1 MRSNLISS
9 SAAVLKRN
17 KRYVVWFYLMNLALA
32 FVGTE
37 AFSTHVHGI
46 LDHSLYAG
54 TLLHGFDL
62 ATLAELLSRPEFGPM
77 QSSTMPSMMLAVLF
91 LLASVIFMPGVL
103 LGFSS
108 DHRISRQEFFR
119 SCGHNV
125 WRFVRLFVLF
135 AIVAGIVGGILFGL
149 QGALVKGVDQAAN
162 DDRLPSLVHFLSL
175 CVIFLVMTVI
185 RIWFDLAQ
193 TDVVLKDE
201 NAVRKS
207 LSWGFRSTF
216 RNLGR
221 LLGSY
226 VAISIVAAII
236 LVVGIVVWHL
246 IVPPSSVVGAF
257 LVSQVILLLLLAM
270 RFWQRAAAVSFHV
283 RNSVEASVEAESRLA
298 AIPA

>member
-1 MRSNLISS
+1 MIANLISP
-9 SAAVLKRN
+9 SAAALKRN
-17 KRYVVWFYLMNLALA
+17 KRYVVWFYLMNLVLA
-32 FVGTE
+32 FAGTE
-37 AFSTHVHGI
+37 AFSTHAHGV
-46 LDHSLYAG
+46 LDHSLHAD

-62 ATLAELLSRPEFGPM
+62 GTLTELLSRPEFGPM
-77 QSSTMPSMMLAVLF
+77 QSSTMPSLMLAVLF

-108 DHRISRQEFFR
+108 DHRISRQEFYR
-119 SCGHNV
+119 SCGQNV

-135 AIVAGIVGGILFGL
+135 AIVAGIIGGILFGL
-149 QGALVKGVDQAAN
+149 QGALVKAVDQAAN

-193 TDVVLKDE
+193 ADVVLRDE
-201 NAVRKS
+201 HAVRRS
-207 LSWGFRSTF
+207 LSWGLRATF

-226 VAISIVAAII
+226 VLISIVAAVI

-257 LVSQVILLLLLAM
+257 LVSQAILILLLAM
-270 RFWQRAAAVSFHV
+270 RFWQRAAAVSFQV
-283 RNSVEASVEAESRLA
+283 RSSAEASVEADSRLA